1 MYGCGVFAMRL
12 EMHGR
17 MLEKKGGGAAVY
29 IVNAIRPGDSVFSQ
43 SGGMNSRNGRV

>member
-1 MYGCGVFAMRL
+1 MWCICDEARDAWENVR
-12 EMHGR
+12 EEVGR
-17 MLEKKGGGAAVY
+17 GGAAVY